1 MNDFVLRGFCQECEW
16 PIHYRIDNEKGG
28 VFHSSNF
35 DSININS
42 IVKGQF
48 YHKIK
53 PVWFLSAKQM
63 KIVGESEKWGDWLDS
78 LDKYDD
84 WQDLIQFI
92 QENPFLVA
100 RILKEAGEKKEGGG
114 LDGGR

>member
-1 MNDFVLRGFCQECEW
+1 MDEFVLRGFCEKCEQSITW
-16 PIHYRIDNEKGG
+16 DYFNENDKT
-28 VFHSSNF
+28 
-35 DSININS
+35 
-42 IVKGQF
+42 KF
-48 YHKIK
+48 YQGNCNAKLVNGK
-53 PVWFLSAKQM
+53 YGKCSPVWFLSAKQM

-84 WQDLIQFI
+84 WPDLIQFI

-100 RILKEAGEKKEGGG
+100 RILKEAGEKKDGGG